1 MAGDAVEQ
9 DVLLK
14 LILVIHITD
23 LEQKRNNNN
32 KNKTIKRQK
41 SKYNNE
47 SWRCCEE
54 GCLPQDQPSDLQ
66 NDYDDNSKNMKMG

>member
-1 MAGDAVEQ
+1 MKTNDQ
-9 DVLLK
+9 M
-14 LILVIHITD
+14 T
-23 LEQKRNNNN
+23 QN
-32 KNKTIKRQK
+32 KN
-41 SKYNNE
+41 NNE